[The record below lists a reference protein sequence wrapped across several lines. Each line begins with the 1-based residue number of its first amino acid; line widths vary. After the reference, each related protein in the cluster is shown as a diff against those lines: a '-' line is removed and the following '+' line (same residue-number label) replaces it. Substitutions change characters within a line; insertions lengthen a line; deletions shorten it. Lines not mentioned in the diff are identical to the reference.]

1 MGALGFYTRIN
12 FERTK
17 MSTIRSRFVAIG
29 ATAIA
34 ASLVLAGCAAS
45 DEETTTAGGTTDTG
59 DATVAGCEAYAAY
72 AGNEGA
78 DVEIYTTIIDPEA
91 SLFIESFVE
100 FEECTGITINWNGTQ
115 EFEAQIAVRVE
126 GGTAP
131 DLAIFPQP
139 GLLASFSDSLV
150 PADADLT
157 SSVDA
162 NYSPDWKTYGTAD
175 GTFFA
180 APLGANV
187 KSFVWYSPKT
197 FADNGWDIPSTWAE
211 LLTLSDTIAA
221 EGNVQP
227 WCVGIESGGATGW
240 AATDWM
246 EDLMLRFQDG
256 ETYDTWVDGSLPF
269 NDPKVAEVL
278 AEAGKIIKNPAYVGN
293 VQAIATTS
301 FSAGGAG
308 VVDGS
313 CAMHRQA
320 SFLGGI
326 LVGDYGATIVTPEDT
341 DVEGG
346 ITTFYFPGVSAD
358 NKPALGGGE
367 FVGRF
372 TDSAAAAAVQH
383 YLTTPEWNNAKAAL
397 GGWFS
402 ANKGLDTAN
411 VADPVNKV
419 AVEILQNATLF
430 RFDGSDVMP
439 AAVGAGTFWTEMTAW
454 VAEDK
459 SDKAVLDA
467 IYASWPY

>member
-1 MGALGFYTRIN
+1 
-12 FERTK
+12 
-17 MSTIRSRFVAIG
+17 MSTLRRRFVALG

-34 ASLVLAGCAAS
+34 ATVVLAGCAAPA
-45 DEETTTAGGTTDTG
+45 EEPTAGETTEASGGDTSS
-59 DATVAGCEAYAAY
+59 AGCEAYADY
-72 AGNEGA
+72 LGNEGSE
-78 DVEIYTTIIDPEA
+78 VEIYTTIIDPEA

-100 FEECTGITINWNGTQ
+100 FEECTGITINWNGSQ

-139 GLLASFSDSLV
+139 GLLAAFADTLV
-150 PADADLT
+150 PADAALEA
-157 SSVDA
+157 SVDA
-162 NYSPDWKTYGTAD
+162 NYSPDWKTYGSAN
-175 GTFFA
+175 GTFYA

-197 FADNGWDIPSTWAE
+197 FAENGWSIPTTWDE
-211 LLTLSDTIAA
+211 LLALSDQIAA

-256 ETYDTWVDGSLPF
+256 ATYDAWVSGEMPF
-269 NDPKVAEVL
+269 NDPRVLEVIG
-278 AEAGKIIKNPAYVGN
+278 EAGKIIKNPAYVGD
-293 VQAIATTS
+293 VASIATTS
-301 FSAGGAG
+301 FQEGGAG
-308 VVDGS
+308 IVDGS

-320 SFLGGI
+320 SFIGGI
-326 LVGDYGATIVTPEDT
+326 LAGDYGATIVTPEDT
-341 DVEGG
+341 DVDGG

-372 TDSAAAAAVQH
+372 SDNPAAAAVQL
-383 YLTTPEWNNAKAAL
+383 YLTSADWNNKKAAL

-402 ANKGLDTAN
+402 AHKGLDTAN

-430 RFDGSDVMP
+430 RFDASDVMP
-439 AAVGAGTFWTEMTAW
+439 AAVGAGSFWTEMTAW

-459 SDKAVLDA
+459 SDQAVLDA
-467 IYASWPY
+467 IFATWPY